1 MDYKELLNQLKDIM
15 NHGDDRPSGYCT
27 NSCGGCDACAKS
39 IEAIE
44 TLLKKLDDTQDRLQ
58 DLQTT
63 LDMYGGECGIN
74 EAFRK
79 AEELN
84 MAIDGIRINGV

>member
-1 MDYKELLNQLKDIM
+1 MYYKELIKQLRKQNQSLAVYNDSELA
-15 NHGDDRPSGYCT
+15 RCLE
-27 NSCGGCDACAKS
+27 DAAT
-39 IEAIE
+39 AIE

-84 MAIDGIRINGV
+84 MAIDGVRIMGCKS